1 MTQRQ
6 LHHKSPPQDRWQF
19 TKPGTRS
26 TLYNVNRLRSALSS
40 WPSSGSQPLSGSST
54 GLFFFPSRKLGWSPF
69 TLLGLLSVY
78 SRKPGLSQ
86 RYSLSALSDVC
97 SSLIYSWEE
106 RLSKFDQF
114 QRRPKTILSSLLST
128 LKGLCCT
135 TEGFNV
141 NEDSMN

>member
-26 TLYNVNRLRSALSS
+26 TLHNHNRLRSALSS
-40 WPSSGSQPLSGSST
+40 WPSSGSEPLSGSSS
-54 GLFFFPSRKLGWSPF
+54 GLFFSSRKLGWSPF

-78 SRKPGLSQ
+78 FRKLGLSQ

-97 SSLIYSWEE
+97 SSLTYSWEE

-114 QRRPKTILSSLLST
+114 QRRPQTILSSLLSV

-135 TEGFNV
+135 MEGLNV
-141 NEDSMN
+141 NKDSMN